1 MRSVFSYNGVIMIK
15 SMTGYGKAEI
25 FLESGKLIVE
35 VRSLNGKN
43 ADIGIKSQLIPREK
57 EMEVRQYI
65 AGELTRGNIDLFVN
79 YEQNA
84 KTLAKKLNR
93 ELFTEYLEQIVQAA
107 AASGA
112 DTGSMKSPEMIAAII
127 KIPDVLETP
136 KQELS
141 EEQWPLFFDT
151 IKEAVTALNQ
161 FRSREG
167 ETLYKD
173 VAKRVK
179 LIESYVD
186 EVEKYE
192 QQRIDSIR
200 ERLLSKLEELKIKTD
215 ENRLEQEI
223 ILYIEKLD
231 INEEKVRLRQHCKY
245 FMETIDG
252 ESNPGKKLGFIAQEM
267 GREINT
273 MGSKANHAQIQKI
286 VVKMK
291 DELEKIKE
299 QSLNIL

>member
-1 MRSVFSYNGVIMIK
+1 MIK

-35 VRSLNGKN
+35 IRSLNGKN

-93 ELFTEYLEQIVQAA
+93 ELFSEYLEQIVQAA

-112 DTGSMKSPEMIAAII
+112 DTRSMKSPEMIAAII

-151 IKEAVTALNQ
+151 IKDAVTALNQ